1 MSVLDRILFLLSG
14 LLAAYFVVKEI
25 EGVSAMPM
33 FSYTVAFGVLL
44 VASLLLI
51 IFGFE
56 ALDSP
61 LVVILSTLVPLSLS
75 LGLVWEHWIA
85 YRIPYLLFVIAG
97 FLVIAAT
104 RLGRRGISVDPGKP
118 AVIILVAVHGVAGL
132 IIFFLPILL
141 SVSGQASPGFMLV
154 GVGGGLIGIGGLLLS
169 FLKIGVP
176 ILSREKILRVFS
188 SLLLLATAAFT
199 AGFAFT

>member
-1 MSVLDRILFLLSG
+1 MLTG

-25 EGVSAMPM
+25 EGVSAIPM

-61 LVVILSTLVPLSLS
+61 LVVILSTLIPLNLS
-75 LGLVWEHWIA
+75 LGLVWEHWVA
-85 YRIPYLLFVIAG
+85 WRIPYLLFVIAG
-97 FLVIAAT
+97 FLAIAVT
-104 RLGRRGISVDPGKP
+104 RLGRSGASADIGKP
-118 AVIILVAVHGVAGL
+118 AILILTVVHGVAGL
-132 IIFFLPILL
+132 IIFILPILL
-141 SVSGQASPGFMLV
+141 SISGQAKPGFVLV
-154 GVGGGLIGIGGLLLS
+154 GAGGALIGVGGLFLSFVKIGI
-169 FLKIGVP
+169 P
-176 ILSREKILRVFS
+176 ILSWEMILKVFPG
-188 SLLLLATAAFT
+188 LLLLATAAFT